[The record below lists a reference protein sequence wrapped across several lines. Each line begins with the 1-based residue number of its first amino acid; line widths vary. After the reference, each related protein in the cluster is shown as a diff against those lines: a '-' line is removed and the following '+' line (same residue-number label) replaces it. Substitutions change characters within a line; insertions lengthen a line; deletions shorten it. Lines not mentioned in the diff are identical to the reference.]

1 LLIYSLY
8 ASYQC
13 LSALSCLDFPSVQV
27 KLPLHNDFVFNT
39 PHGTRFRVQFGNDWV
54 DSEIVL
60 EQELAALPNGLNVL
74 QQWKAE
80 QATRLRQR

>member
-1 LLIYSLY
+1 MN
-8 ASYQC
+8 
-13 LSALSCLDFPSVQV
+13 VKQV
-27 KLPLHNDFVFNT
+27 TAIHFHSQT
-39 PHGTRFRVQFGNDWV
+39 PHDTRFRVQFGNDWL